1 MVEGAPAKRV
11 KGGSTK
17 AIESEKRRRPRAR
30 LFAPFRALGL
40 VTDHVPVAVQVQH
53 GGKDAKSANINI
65 VASIGRSWVMWDGD
79 RMTLL
84 FVGQSLPH
92 PIQSLALAPGSGGIT
107 NVLAAAGNNAYQ
119 FVRGAM
125 VREFA
130 AETPLSS
137 LTIVGDN
144 IMSLSASGKDLFIWS
159 LLKEDVQRH
168 IQLGRPMP
176 DGETDQTF
184 SATTMLHPS
193 TYIDK
198 ILIGSASGDLQLWNT
213 RTATLIHHFSAAK
226 LLSYLGLSREER
238 SAIVDLV
245 QTPAIDIVA
254 IAFASGHVLLVD
266 IRYDEPILCA
276 RITSA
281 SNSSA
286 VLSRGALAF
295 RTDNMAHTMA
305 IGTRLGDIVL
315 YDLDISSTAAGAAS
329 LTGRARPARLAHTLR
344 NAHDSSIASLHFL
357 PGQPLL
363 LSSGSDNAIKQWFFE
378 VSSIGAGSGTLGGQ
392 GEVGTTT
399 APRLLK
405 YRSGHSQP
413 PRLIRYMGS
422 DGKTILSSGGEDRSV
437 RAMSVVR
444 DSRSAELSQGSVER
458 SAKKL
463 STDVVSLKV
472 PPTTSLAFSTTR
484 SRDWDDILS
493 THASSPNA
501 QTWFL
506 RDRRKG
512 KSPMLATNVEAPTN
526 DGVSSK
532 TGNAGLGEATASC
545 VSTCGNFGMVGNSH
559 GFVEVYNMQSGRWR
573 RRYDTRA
580 LIDGP
585 TKTFV
590 SKAGVRT
597 ERREKQR
604 AKSSA
609 VVAVASDSV
618 NRTVIVATLDGDLHF
633 FDFGSGELV
642 KTINTGSGIAAM
654 QLEQN
659 TNLVATVHDD
669 LQIQMYDIETFRL
682 VRTFT
687 GFRARILD
695 MTFSP
700 DGRWLVVSSLDGAV
714 RTFDVPSG
722 LLVDAFRPPSVATS
736 LTFSPTADFLATT
749 HVGSLGIFLWANRAQ
764 FTSVNL
770 VGLEEEAV
778 FDETTETGVELPTMR
793 GMQEDGDEG
802 DDALEHID
810 VGEGELQRA
819 YASQPQLFA
828 SKDSRSGEEAEGLV
842 TLSTMS
848 RSRWMTL
855 LNLDAI
861 RQRDK
866 PLEAPKKPERA
877 PFFLPQASE
886 APSSAII
893 RRPGL
898 AEELEGEES
907 ALDQNGNASSSKVM
921 RSLSKQAG
929 LEFESELSKRLRLA
943 LDDQEG
949 KATIEGVFVYL
960 HSLSPPA
967 LDGEIRASLNR
978 VVDITRFLKVLTAR
992 LRQKRD
998 YEAVQAMLN
1007 VLLKVHGDIIVA
1019 NGVKP
1024 SETRNDVMRIDGEED
1039 NGIDGSDG
1047 SGDEDEDEDEE
1058 GRELGQALKE
1068 CIEEQRREGKRVM
1081 ELLDYCTGSLSF
1093 VRNIP
1098 LSY

>member
-1 MVEGAPAKRV
+1 MDDGGAPAKRARGKAREKQPV
-11 KGGSTK
+11 KK
-17 AIESEKRRRPRAR
+17 RPRPR

-40 VTDHVPVAVQVQH
+40 VTDHVPVVVQVQH

-65 VASIGRSWVMWDGD
+65 VASVGHSWVMWDGD

-84 FVGQSLPH
+84 FVGQSLPQ
-92 PIQSLALAPGSGGIT
+92 PIQSLALAPGSGGVT
-107 NVLAAAGNNAYQ
+107 NVLATAGDSVYR

-125 VREFA
+125 VQELK
-130 AETPLSS
+130 AEVPLST
-137 LTIVGDN
+137 LTTIGDN
-144 IMSLSASGKDLFIWS
+144 IISLSVSGQDLFFWS
-159 LLKEDVQRH
+159 LLKGNLQRH
-168 IQLGRPMP
+168 IQLSRPMP
-176 DGETDQTF
+176 NGSDDDDLGTTF
-184 SATTMLHPS
+184 SATAMLHPS

-198 ILIGSASGDLQLWNT
+198 LLIGGASGDLQLWNT

-226 LLSYLGLSREER
+226 LLSYLGLSLNER

-254 IAFASGHVLLVD
+254 VAFASGHVLLVD

-276 RITSA
+276 HITST
-281 SNSSA
+281 SNSA
-286 VLSRGALAF
+286 ILSKGALAF

-315 YDLDISSTAAGAAS
+315 FDLDAPGSVGSV
-329 LTGRARPARLAHTLR
+329 LPGRARPARLAHTLR
-344 NAHDSSIASLHFL
+344 SAHDSSVASLHFL

-378 VSSIGAGSGTLGGQ
+378 VSSINAGSGSLGGQ
-392 GEVGTTT
+392 AEVGSTT

-405 YRSGHSQP
+405 YRAGHSQP
-413 PRLIRYMGS
+413 PRLIRYMGPE
-422 DGKTILSSGGEDRSV
+422 GKTILSSGGEDRSV

-472 PPTTSLAFSTTR
+472 SPTTSLAFSTTR

-493 THASSPNA
+493 THASSPYA

-512 KSPMLATNVEAPTN
+512 KSPLLATNVDAPTN
-526 DGVSSK
+526 DGVPAKAS
-532 TGNAGLGEATASC
+532 NAGLGEATASC
-545 VSTCGNFGMVGNSH
+545 VSACGNFGMVGNSH

-585 TKTFV
+585 VKTFI

-604 AKSSA
+604 ARASA

-618 NRTVIVATLDGDLHF
+618 NRTVLVATLDGTLHF
-633 FDFGSGELV
+633 FDFGTAQLV
-642 KTINTGSGIAAM
+642 QTIQTGSGIAAM

-659 TNLVATVHDD
+659 TNLIATVHDD
-669 LQIQMYDIETFRL
+669 LQVRMYDIETFKL

-700 DGRWLVVSSLDGAV
+700 DGRWLIVSSLDGAI

-778 FDETTETGVELPTMR
+778 FDEARGAGIELPTMR
-793 GMQEDGDEG
+793 GMQEDGDDRE
-802 DDALEHID
+802 LETID

-819 YASQPQLFA
+819 YASQPQLFS
-828 SKDSRSGEEAEGLV
+828 SKDPRAVAESDGLM

-866 PLEAPKKPERA
+866 PVEAPKKPERA

-886 APSSAII
+886 APESAII

-898 AEELEGEES
+898 GDELAGEEQDVE
-907 ALDQNGNASSSKVM
+907 ATRRL
-921 RSLSKQAG
+921 RSLRDQGG
-929 LEFESELSKRLRLA
+929 LEFESDLSKRMRMA
-943 LDDQEG
+943 LDEEE
-949 KATIEGVFVYL
+949 KEATIEGIFVYL

-967 LDGEIRASLNR
+967 LDGDIRASLGR
-978 VVDITRFLKVLTAR
+978 VVDITRFLRVLTAR

-998 YEAVQAMLN
+998 YEAVQAMLA
-1007 VLLKVHGDIIVA
+1007 VLLRVHGDVIVA

-1024 SETRNDVMRIDGEED
+1024 SVVIADQMIIDGEQHDD
-1039 NGIDGSDG
+1039 NDDV
-1047 SGDEDEDEDEE
+1047 EVNEE
-1058 GRELGQALKE
+1058 GRELGQALRELIVEQNKE
-1068 CIEEQRREGKRVM
+1068 GQRVM
-1081 ELLDYCTGSLSF
+1081 ELLDYCTGSLAF
-1093 VRNIP
+1093 VRNVP